1 MKAVAALAAIALL
14 GVTHEAPLIA
24 VCRDGG
30 GNVAIAPCF
39 YQVAPVEAGA
49 DLFEIQ
55 ATPAGRFTPR
65 DGRKMDV
72 DAWHIDAAL
81 AAAVIAAFRANQ
93 TPLVVDYEHQTLQ
106 AEDNG
111 QPAPAA
117 GWIRDMEWREG
128 SGLWL
133 KVELTQRARGYVANG
148 EYKYFSPV
156 FAFDRKSGAV
166 LRLLMGALTNNPAID
181 GMAQVAQRAAARF
194 DLNEEPAMNK
204 HLLAIALALSLKPDG
219 MTEDMLGE
227 AALKAIKDADQAHA
241 DQAAALCKQLGLKD
255 TAAAEEIGTAVAA
268 LKSKADAAGTGDPD
282 PAKFVPVSVVEDLK
296 TQVAAL
302 IAGQQ
307 GRDIDDLVKP
317 ALEDGRLL
325 PAQEGWARELG
336 KKDIASLRAYLKD
349 ATPIAALRGTQ
360 TDGHQPDGGNVHGLS
375 AAELAVC
382 SATGTTP
389 EAFATAK
396 KAKA

>member
-39 YQVAPVEAGA
+39 YQVAPVETGVE
-49 DLFEIQ
+49 LFEIQ

-72 DAWHIDAAL
+72 DAWHIDAAQ

-93 TPLVVDYEHQTLQ
+93 TPLVIDYEHQTLQ

-194 DLNEEPAMNK
+194 DLTSSEDSPMLNK
-204 HLLAIALALSLKPDG
+204 NLLAIALCMAISTDGIKDDDALQKAITDSIKAS
-219 MTEDMLGE
+219 EDQV
-227 AALKAIKDADQAHA
+227 AALRQ
-241 DQAAALCKQLGLKD
+241 QLGLKD

-302 IAGQQ
+302 SAGQQ

-349 ATPIAALRGTQ
+349 AQPIAALRGTQ
-360 TDGHQPDGGNVHGLS
+360 TEGQQPVVDNEHKLT

-382 SATGTTP
+382 SATGTDP
-389 EAFATAK
+389 KDFAA
-396 KAKA
+396 AKAAA